1 MSVSY
6 SPLGSALGNP
16 SGAVRSACQD
26 VARVFGVEECW
37 FTSMG
42 STILNHV
49 VITYARRKHH
59 GKPVIA
65 TANPHKSLVDAAAD
79 FEVPLRFIPVG
90 FDPTFEATIPPTAQK
105 VADAITKYP
114 NAAALIIT
122 SPTYE
127 GLEANVHSIVQ
138 EARHARPNLPVFVD
152 NAWGSGLESPLLQG
166 ADVAL
171 RSSHK
176 MDGAWQGAAVM
187 LVNGER
193 VDRDLLR
200 ECVSARLSSSQSYPI
215 LCSIEQIYQL
225 WLEYGDEF
233 RSILEEWGEALR
245 HELAQRGVK
254 VLDQQHCAP
263 WIAGNS
269 ITSLDALK
277 ITVATGF
284 ANGYEVSRKLQRS
297 GIIPEK
303 AGPRTITL
311 IVTARLLSTDPIH
324 FADAICDSIEAAG
337 MSLNHPLGVPLPL
350 NQWDHLRSLEMH
362 EAFYRGT
369 SKVPL
374 EEAPGKVA
382 AEVLVPYP
390 PGIPTIIPGQLL
402 LRDVIEYVR
411 WLKDLGGEVM
421 SGDRDLRTVRVVE
434 S

>member
-1 MSVSY
+1 
-6 SPLGSALGNP
+6 
-16 SGAVRSACQD
+16 
-26 VARVFGVEECW
+26 VFGVDECW

-42 STILNHV
+42 CTIFNHV

-65 TANPHKSLVDAAAD
+65 TANPHKSLVDAATD
-79 FEVPLRFIPVG
+79 LEVPLRFIPVG
-90 FDPTFEATIPPTAQK
+90 FDPTFDAMIPPTAQK
-105 VADAITKYP
+105 VVDAIMKYP
-114 NAAALIIT
+114 DAAALIIT

-127 GLEANVHSIVQ
+127 GLEANVNSIVQ
-138 EARHARPNLPVFVD
+138 EVSDARPDLPVFVD
-152 NAWGSGLESPLLQG
+152 NAWGSGRESPVRQG

-187 LVNGER
+187 LASGER

-215 LCSIEQIYQL
+215 LCSIEEIYQL

-233 RSILEEWGEALR
+233 RSSLEEWGETLT
-245 HELAQRGVK
+245 HELAQRGVR
-254 VLDQQHCAP
+254 VLDRQYCAA
-263 WIAGNS
+263 WIADSS
-269 ITSLDALK
+269 ITSLDARK
-277 ITVATGF
+277 ITVATGS
-284 ANGYEVSRKLQRS
+284 ANGYAVSRRLQRS

-303 AGPRTITL
+303 AGPQTITF
-311 IVTARLLSTDPIH
+311 IATARLLSTDPIH
-324 FADAICDSIEAAG
+324 FADAICDSMGATT
-337 MSLNHPLGVPLPL
+337 MNLDHPPEVPLPL
-350 NQWDHLRSLEMH
+350 NQWDRLRILEMH
-362 EAFYRGT
+362 EAFHRRT
-369 SKVPL
+369 SKVSL